1 MRAVFIHIT
10 GLKRGQRE
18 IIVDPQITVG
28 RAPTSTLAFAPT
40 DTRASAHHAEIA
52 FDGTGYVL
60 RDAGSTNGT
69 YVNGRRVYSARLKPG
84 DVIEFGTGGPQ
95 VQFDLEGDPDAAPF
109 TAVAPTQA
117 LDSVSRGNG
126 FGPQTTGSNKEFG
139 RTTVRLMID
148 RAVKKSSTQFRL
160 LVATLVVLVI
170 ALMSVVTYLAFLKPV
185 PAAAGFDFREI
196 ARRNQG
202 AVVFIYVRFTLMD
215 ENGTPIDEE
224 AATGSGFVVSPK
236 GYIVTNRHVLQLW
249 EYDPAWVRNHYK
261 GSISQIKIVFADQN
275 PDDARPGEVVRISDS
290 TDTDL
295 AILRVAPFDGMP
307 TITEFDRDASSLS
320 QGDPVAVIGYPL
332 GKELFEFTNAKTAQT
347 SLSTGVISRLS
358 ANKIQIDAAANPG
371 NSGGPIFDSR
381 GRCIAV
387 LTQGLAALNAQN
399 INFGTPI
406 GAALDM
412 VPKS

>member
-1 MRAVFIHIT
+1 
-10 GLKRGQRE
+10 
-18 IIVDPQITVG
+18 
-28 RAPTSTLAFAPT
+28 
-40 DTRASAHHAEIA
+40 
-52 FDGTGYVL
+52 
-60 RDAGSTNGT
+60 
-69 YVNGRRVYSARLKPG
+69 
-84 DVIEFGTGGPQ
+84 
-95 VQFDLEGDPDAAPF
+95 
-109 TAVAPTQA
+109 
-117 LDSVSRGNG
+117 
-126 FGPQTTGSNKEFG
+126 
-139 RTTVRLMID
+139 MID

-160 LVATLVVLVI
+160 MVATLVVLVI
-170 ALMSVVTYLAFLKPV
+170 TLMSVVTYLAFFKSAP
-185 PAAAGFDFREI
+185 PSGFDFREI
-196 ARRNQG
+196 ARRNQA

-215 ENGTPIDEE
+215 ENGNAIDEE

-261 GSISQIKIVFADQN
+261 GSITQIKVVFADQN

-295 AILRVAPFDGMP
+295 AILRVPAFEGMP

-332 GKELFEFTNAKTAQT
+332 GKELFEFTQAKTAQT
-347 SLSTGVISRLS
+347 SLSTGVISRIS
-358 ANKIQIDAAANPG
+358 ASKIQIDAAANPG

-412 VPKS
+412 VPRS